1 MLPTHLA
8 FIDLETTGA
17 NPAIDRITEIG
28 LIEVVEGRV
37 TRWSTLVNPERPIP
51 EFIQRLTGIRN
62 DMVADA
68 PTFAEVAEE
77 LRTRLHGK
85 LFIAHNA
92 RFDYSFVKQEFRRLG
107 QRFQADVLCTVRLSR
122 KLFPEH
128 HKHNLDSLI
137 VRHGL
142 YAEGRHRALADAELI
157 WQFWQKARL
166 SHTEEVLL
174 AALQPQLKQ
183 PTLPPH
189 LDPAVLDD
197 LPETP
202 GVYLI
207 YGEGDIC
214 LYVGKSI
221 NLRQRVFSHFAA
233 AVGNSGREY
242 KEMNTTS
249 RSPGRPKNDLPP
261 SGGGSGALT
270 EPGAQFSQQVRRL
283 DWRET
288 VGEVGA
294 LLLESSLVKQ
304 LKPLYNRRLHEHP
317 EICAWR
323 LEEVEPGDFRPSL
336 VYAVD
341 VDFGA
346 ADHLYGP
353 FGSKREANTT
363 LRKIAEAYQLCPT
376 LLGLEK
382 PAPRACSHRRAVPRR
397 ELRPLGGQ
405 RSVGAV
411 NFAFQVELCEG
422 AGMGREPRNLH
433 SARLMSALARLKLK
447 PWPWPGPV
455 GLIERDDFR
464 DVEDVHV
471 LAGWRYL
478 GSAHSEAEIHELLE
492 QAASVPF
499 DLDTYKL
506 LKTHLG
512 KGKLKVRIL

>member
-1 MLPTHLA
+1 MNAEATIPDRLV

-17 NPAIDRITEIG
+17 NPVIDRITEIG
-28 LIEVVEGRV
+28 LIEVVDGET
-37 TRWSTLVNPERPIP
+37 TRWSTLVNPERAIP
-51 EFIQRLTGIRN
+51 AFIQHLTGIR
-62 DMVADA
+62 DEMVADA

-77 LRTRLHGK
+77 LRARLRGK

-92 RFDYSFVKQEFRRLG
+92 RFDYGFVKNEFKRLG
-107 QRFQADVLCTVRLSR
+107 QRFQSDVLCTVRLSR

-142 YAEGRHRALADAELI
+142 HADDRHRALADAELI
-157 WQFWQKARL
+157 WQFWQQARVGQPDEVFL
-166 SHTEEVLL
+166 S
-174 AALQPQLKQ
+174 ALQPQLKR
-183 PTLPPH
+183 PALPPH

-197 LPETP
+197 LPEAP

-214 LYVGKSI
+214 LYAGKSI
-221 NLRQRVFSHFAA
+221 NLRQRIFSHFAA
-233 AVGNSGREY
+233 EVGNSSREY
-242 KEMNTTS
+242 KEMN
-249 RSPGRPKNDLPP
+249 
-261 SGGGSGALT
+261 LT
-270 EPGAQFSQQVRRL
+270 QQVRRL
-283 DWRET
+283 DWTET

-294 LLLESSLVKQ
+294 LLLESRLVKQ
-304 LKPLYNRRLHEHP
+304 LKPLHNRRLREHP

-323 LEEVEPGDFRPSL
+323 LEEVEPGDFRPRL
-336 VYAVD
+336 VFAED
-341 VDFGA
+341 VDLGVA
-346 ADHLYGP
+346 EDLYGP
-353 FGSKREANTT
+353 FNSKREANNT
-363 LRKIAEAYQLCPT
+363 LRKIAEAYKLCPI

-382 PAPRACSHRRAVPRR
+382 PNKTERPCSRCRAVPKR

-411 NFAFQVELCEG
+411 NLAYQVGQCKG
-422 AGMGREPRNLH
+422 ACIGKEPRDLH
-433 SARLMSALARLKLK
+433 SARLMTALAKMKVK

-464 DVEDVHV
+464 AVEDVHV
-471 LAGWRYL
+471 LSGWRYL
-478 GSAHSEAEIHELLE
+478 GTAHNQAEIHELLE
-492 QAASVPF
+492 QGNNIPF

-512 KGKLKVRIL
+512 KGKLKVRVL

>member
-1 MLPTHLA
+1 MSPLPDRLV

-17 NPAIDRITEIG
+17 NPLIDRVTEIG
-28 LIEVVEGRV
+28 LIEVVDGETR
-37 TRWSTLVNPERPIP
+37 RWSTLVNPQRTIP
-51 EFIQRLTGIRN
+51 AFIQGLTGIDN

-68 PTFAEVAEE
+68 PTFAEVAEA
-77 LRTRLHGK
+77 LRARLQGK

-92 RFDYSFVKQEFRRLG
+92 RFDYGFVKNEFKRLG
-107 QRFQADVLCTVRLSR
+107 QAFQADVLCTVRLSR
-122 KLFPEH
+122 KLYPEH

-142 YAEGRHRALADAELI
+142 QAADRHRALADAELI
-157 WQFWQKARL
+157 WQFWQQARQSL
-166 SHTEEVLL
+166 PEEALL
-174 AALQPQLKQ
+174 AAVRHQLKR

-189 LDPAVLDD
+189 LDAAVLDD
-197 LPETP
+197 LPDAP

-214 LYVGKSI
+214 LYAGKSV

-233 AVGNSGREY
+233 DTREY

-249 RSPGRPKNDLPP
+249 RSPGRPKNDLAP
-261 SGGGSGALT
+261 SGGGSGAFP
-270 EPGAQFSQQVRRL
+270 EPGAHFSQQARRL
-283 DWRET
+283 DWTET

-294 LLLESSLVKQ
+294 LLLESRLVKQ
-304 LKPLYNRRLHEHP
+304 LKPLHNRRLREHP

-323 LEEVEPGDFRPSL
+323 LEEVEPGDFRPRL
-336 VYAVD
+336 VYADD
-341 VDFGA
+341 VDIGRA
-346 ADHLYGP
+346 GDLYGP
-353 FGSKREANTT
+353 FNSKREATNT
-363 LRKIAEAYQLCPT
+363 LRKIAEAYKLCPI

-382 PAPRACSHRRAVPRR
+382 ANKTPRPCSCRRTAPRQ

-411 NFAFQVELCEG
+411 NLAYQVGQCKG
-422 AGMGREPRNLH
+422 ACIGKEPRDLH
-433 SARLMSALARLKLK
+433 SARLMSALAKLKVK

-471 LAGWRYL
+471 LDGWRYL
-478 GSAHSEAEIHELLE
+478 GTAHGESETHELLE
-492 QAASVPF
+492 QGKDVPF
-499 DLDTYKL
+499 DMDIYKL

-512 KGKLKVRIL
+512 KGKLKVRVL